1 MKKNIDLGILISRI
15 SLGTLMLLHGSAKLL
30 SGLDFIK
37 GMLAHAGLPSFI
49 AYGVILGE
57 VIAPALILIGFRTR
71 IGAALYAI
79 NCIFAILLGH
89 SADLF
94 TINQFG
100 GWTVELLGLY
110 LLGSTALF
118 FTGAGRYSLSSTN
131 NWD

>member
-1 MKKNIDLGILISRI
+1 MKRNIDLGILIIRI
-15 SLGTLMLLHGSAKLL
+15 SLGVLMLLHGSAKLL
-30 SGLDFIK
+30 YGLDFIK

-49 AYGVILGE
+49 AYGVIVGE
-57 VIAPALILIGFRTR
+57 VIAPVVIIIGFRAR
-71 IGAALYAI
+71 IGSALYAI

-94 TINQFG
+94 TFNQFG

-110 LLGSTALF
+110 LFGSIALF
-118 FTGAGRYSLSSTN
+118 FTGAGLFSVSSTN